1 MSESD
6 NVESQK
12 YEIWKKKRNI
22 KNNEISKR
30 VKYTKKKKKKKIII
44 KKIMK
49 LQEKWNLKKKKK
61 KSKKISKLKNFR
73 TQKILGSDNV
83 SVR

>member
-22 KNNEISKR
+22 KNNEISKK
-30 VKYTKKKKKKKIII
+30 VKSPKKKIIII

-61 KSKKISKLKNFR
+61 KNQKKFQNS
-73 TQKILGSDNV
+73 KILELKKY
-83 SVR
+83 

>member
-22 KNNEISKR
+22 KNNEISKK
-30 VKYTKKKKKKKIII
+30 VKSPKKKIIII

-61 KSKKISKLKNFR
+61 KIKKNFK
-73 TQKILGSDNV
+73 TQKF
-83 SVR
+83 